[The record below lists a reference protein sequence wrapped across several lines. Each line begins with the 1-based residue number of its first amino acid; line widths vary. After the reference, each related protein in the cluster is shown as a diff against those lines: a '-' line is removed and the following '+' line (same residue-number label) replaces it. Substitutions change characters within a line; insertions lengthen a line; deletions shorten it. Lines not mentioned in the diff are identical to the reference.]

1 MAHYCYCVG
10 YKNDFMKQVWQRLFV
25 AGDEKTERFHLRST
39 IFMVLAFLAF
49 WGVSFYVLVNSLA

>member
-1 MAHYCYCVG
+1 
-10 YKNDFMKQVWQRLFV
+10 MKQMWQRLFV
-25 AGDEKTERFHLRST
+25 AGDEKTESFHLRST